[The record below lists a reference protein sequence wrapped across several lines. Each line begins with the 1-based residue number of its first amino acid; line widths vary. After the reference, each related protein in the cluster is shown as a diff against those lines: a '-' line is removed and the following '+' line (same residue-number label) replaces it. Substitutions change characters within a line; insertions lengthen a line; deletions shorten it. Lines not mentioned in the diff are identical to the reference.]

1 MFLAE
6 YEPTHKMNV
15 FNPDPKMSDNSFILK
30 LKKRIYNL
38 NNDTKFEI
46 KKLLNSSK

>member
-6 YEPTHKMNV
+6 YEPTHKINV
-15 FNPDPKMSDNSFILK
+15 FNPDPKMNDNTFIKK
-30 LKKRIYNL
+30 LKSRVYML

>member
-15 FNPDPKMSDNSFILK
+15 FDPDPKNDNLFIQK
-30 LKKRIYNL
+30 LKKRIYLL